1 MHIVA
6 DMLNSTRDTLLE
18 LETTFVLV
26 LKVSVVTVLTVA
38 NWSRTAEI
46 SYTVLWNHY
55 TFSYFKVYFCIFYP
69 C

>member
-1 MHIVA
+1 MFMHIVA

-18 LETTFVLV
+18 LETMFVLV

-46 SYTVLWNHY
+46 SYTVL
-55 TFSYFKVYFCIFYP
+55 
-69 C
+69 